1 MDADRLSPGL
11 RRAVTAAASLDEQLL
26 ILLFARKA
34 EPVSELVEIL
44 GAQRGPAM
52 AALGRLSQER
62 LVAHQRSEE
71 GVINWFA
78 TGEGRTRGEQMLRR
92 IAAGLAAEPA
102 PASAP
107 AASEA
112 AAEEPGEG
120 PDHERLKARRRVS
133 IDQNEKTGFSWD

>member
-1 MDADRLSPGL
+1 MS
-11 RRAVTAAASLDEQLL
+11 AASSLDEQLL

-44 GAQRGPAM
+44 GAERGPAM

-62 LVAHQRSEE
+62 LVSHQRSEE

-78 TGEGRTRGEQMLRR
+78 TGEGRTRGEQTLRR
-92 IAAGLAAEPA
+92 IAAGLAAESAPA
-102 PASAP
+102 PAEP
-107 AASEA
+107 AATS
-112 AAEEPGEG
+112 EEPGEG